1 MYWLQGFKQSTVC
14 NVVLYCLRHFGTYMA
29 PKYKNRCQR
38 MSRHIRNLASARV
51 VGAIKPPATGQ
62 ADYFDATVKGFGIR
76 VSAGGRMT
84 WFVMYRD
91 SDSRRQRFTLGTYPA
106 LSCKDARREALST
119 FEAIAKG
126 GNPAKEKK
134 ARKMADTF
142 AEMAE
147 AYLRH
152 YAKGEAYATW
162 EEGKALSV
170 EHPRL
175 TLQGRELVFPPDCS
189 EATAAKLTEARRAI
203 VAYLKAPDDPPAP
216 NKRSWKVDQRI
227 IELDMLPEWKHKK
240 AETFTRA
247 DVNRLLDKIV
257 ERGASI
263 QANRTL
269 EIVRKMFSWAIGES
283 RVTLDANPCSEI
295 KKRGI
300 ETPRDRHLTADEINA
315 LWPMQGNAD
324 RPAKINDASR
334 LALLLML
341 VTGQRPGE
349 VLGMPWGELDPNWQ
363 TGEKP
368 TWTIPSE
375 RSKNGRA
382 HSVPLS
388 SLAVEVLIEAKVLAG
403 DSPFVFPS
411 PRGNGPMLVSSLS
424 HALIR
429 SQHFGLATFRPHDL
443 RRTVA
448 THLEGPECGISR
460 FVVARILNHADMS
473 ITGRHYS
480 QYQHLDEKRQGLNAW
495 ARLLADIIKGEKST
509 ATVIT
514 LQRT

>member
-1 MYWLQGFKQSTVC
+1 
-14 NVVLYCLRHFGTYMA
+14 
-29 PKYKNRCQR
+29 
-38 MSRHIRNLASARV
+38 MSDNIRNLSSARV
-51 VGAIKPPATGQ
+51 VGAIKPPKAGQ
-62 ADYFDATVKGFGIR
+62 VDYFDATVKGFGLR
-76 VSAGGRMT
+76 VSAGGRRT
-84 WFVMYRD
+84 WFVMYRNGD
-91 SDSRRQRFTLGTYPA
+91 GRRQRFTLGTYPA
-106 LSCKDARREALST
+106 LSCKDARRDALST
-119 FEAIAKG
+119 FEAIANG
-126 GNPAKEKK
+126 ADPAKEKK
-134 ARKMADTF
+134 SRKTADTF
-142 AEMAE
+142 AEMAD
-147 AYLRH
+147 AYIRH

-162 EEGKALSV
+162 EDGKALADLC
-170 EHPRL
+170 PGI
-175 TLQGRELVFPPDCS
+175 TLQGRELILPPDCPD
-189 EATAAKLTEARRAI
+189 TAAAKIAEARRSV
-203 VAYLKAPDDPPAP
+203 VAYLKAPDDPPTP
-216 NKRSWKVDQRI
+216 NKRSWHVDQRI
-227 IELDMLPEWKHKK
+227 IDLDMLPEWKHKK

-269 EIVRKMFSWAIGES
+269 EIIRKMFSWAIGES
-283 RVTLDANPCSEI
+283 RVRLDANPCSEI
-295 KKRGI
+295 KKRGV

-315 LWPMQGNAD
+315 VWSMQGND
-324 RPAKINDASR
+324 NQPAKINDASR
-334 LALLLML
+334 LALRLML
-341 VTGQRPGE
+341 ATGQRPGE
-349 VLGMPWGELDPNWQ
+349 VLGMPWGELDTDWQ
-363 TGEKP
+363 TAEKP
-368 TWTIPSE
+368 TWTIPSD

-388 SLAVEVLIEAKVLAG
+388 SLAVGLLAEAQALAG
-403 DSPFVFPS
+403 ESPFVFPS

-429 SQHFGLATFRPHDL
+429 SHHFGLAAFRPHDL

-460 FVVARILNHADMS
+460 FIVARILNHADMS

-495 ARLLADIIKGEKST
+495 ARRLADIIKGEKST